1 MEVRKIINILIDELP
16 NTVKIDNEEY
26 KINSG
31 FRESILFELMMQD
44 TSISEEDKIITA
56 LELYYP
62 VIPENI
68 NEAIEQI
75 LWFYRC
81 GKEITSSKGNG
92 KGKSITQIYSFE
104 HDDDYIYAAFMD
116 QYNID
121 LQDIEYLHWWK
132 FKAMFKSLKEDNEI
146 VKIMGYRSM
155 DLSKIKDKEQKAY
168 YTKMRKLYEIPISK
182 DEREKLD
189 EITKALHLGKNVNNL
204 L

>member
-1 MEVRKIINILIDELP
+1 MNILVDLLP
-16 NTVKIDNEEY
+16 IAVEIDNKNYE
-26 KINSG
+26 INSD
-31 FRESILFELMMQD
+31 FRTSILFELLMQD
-44 TSISEEDKIITA
+44 SSIGAEDKIITA

-68 NEAIEQI
+68 SEAIEQM

-92 KGKSITQIYSFE
+92 KGKSVTQIYSFE

-155 DLSKIKDKEQKAY
+155 NLSKIKSKEEKAY
-168 YTKMRKLYEIPISK
+168 YKKMQELYKLPMPK
-182 DEREKLD
+182 DEQEKLD
-189 EITKALHLGKNVNNL
+189 DINNIL
-204 L
+204 LNGGDLSRVL